1 MAENTSQERTEQP
14 TSKRLQD
21 ARKRGQVARSQELQ
35 TFLLLVASA
44 SVFLVAGDSML
55 DGLKRAM
62 ESALTFDDALRVDSM
77 DLPFLFVEEFGVMFK
92 VIIPLMLIAL
102 MANIIGSG
110 VLGGWIFSREV
121 LAPKLERISPLKGFG
136 RIFSVRSLVELLKAV
151 GKFILVGFF
160 VAVMLLSF
168 VGPLRMLP
176 QADLD
181 IALLQGSNMMLEVF
195 LYASLSLVLVVL
207 IDIPYQLWKH
217 RKELMMTRQEVKDEL
232 KQSEGKPEVKAA
244 IRARQREMAQRRMMD
259 ALEEADVVITN
270 PVHYAVA
277 IRYDSSRSNAPI
289 VVAKGKDL
297 LAAMIRERAQDR
309 DIPLFPAPPLARAIY
324 HSTPLDKAI
333 PQSLYIA
340 VAQVLAY
347 VYLLK
352 NTTKEQ
358 RADIPVPEIS
368 GVPADLADRG

>member
-1 MAENTSQERTEQP
+1 MAENTSQEKTEQP

-35 TFLLLVASA
+35 TVLLLLSSA
-44 SVFLVAGDSML
+44 SVFLIFGDSML
-55 DGLKRAM
+55 DGLKHAL
-62 ESALTFDDALRVDSM
+62 ESALTFDDALRVDST
-77 DLPFLFVEEFGVMFK
+77 DLPLIFIEELGVMFSA
-92 VIIPLMLIAL
+92 IIPLLVVTV

-110 VLGGWIFSREV
+110 VVGGWIFSREV
-121 LAPKLERISPLKGFG
+121 LAPKLERISPLKGFA
-136 RIFSVRSLVELLKAV
+136 RIFSVRSLVELVKAV
-151 GKFILVGFF
+151 GKFILVGVF
-160 VAVMLLSF
+160 VAVMLWSF
-168 VGPLRMLP
+168 VGPLRLLP
-176 QADLD
+176 QTNLN
-181 IALLQGSNMMLEVF
+181 IALLQGSNMMLDVF

-259 ALEEADVVITN
+259 ALEGADVVITN

-277 IRYDSSRSNAPI
+277 VRYDSSRSNAPI

-297 LAAMIRERAQDR
+297 LAAMIRERAQEK

-352 NTTKEQ
+352 NTAKKQ
-358 RADIPVPEIS
+358 REDIPVPEIS